1 MYSAFWLWA
10 LAQALLLPNW
20 IAGPSG
26 LVGFGILFFLRVH
39 HEEELMIETFGE
51 DYRRYMAR
59 TSRIL
64 QESIES
70 KSIVWFRRGPS
81 SGSPNPSSTVGA
93 GARGVSH

>member
-1 MYSAFWLWA
+1 MSHASVNSRRSLGPDTCK
-10 LAQALLLPNW
+10 ALLLPNW

-39 HEEELMIETFGE
+39 LEEELMIETFGE

-64 QESIES
+64 PGIY
-70 KSIVWFRRGPS
+70 
-81 SGSPNPSSTVGA
+81 
-93 GARGVSH
+93 

>member
-1 MYSAFWLWA
+1 MGFGASVATAEL
-10 LAQALLLPNW
+10 

-64 QESIES
+64 PESIES
-70 KSIVWFRRGPS
+70 KSIVWFVGRAAARLPKWPGL
-81 SGSPNPSSTVGA
+81 GLPNRLRLT
-93 GARGVSH
+93 